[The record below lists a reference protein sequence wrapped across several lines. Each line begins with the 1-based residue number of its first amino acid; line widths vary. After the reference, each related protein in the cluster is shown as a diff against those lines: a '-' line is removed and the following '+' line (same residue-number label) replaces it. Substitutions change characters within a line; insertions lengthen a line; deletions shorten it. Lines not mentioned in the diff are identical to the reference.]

1 MVTLYPMSS
10 FFLKKEIVQ
19 GSIYLKQVKKVR
31 RERNVLFPSIPR
43 RRKQV
48 NILKFLWKYISSA
61 VTILR
66 FRVCSTYAVTNW
78 GFYWEHMN
86 PVFWT
91 RLLTRVLGR
100 SKMYVDARLVSEF
113 ALAVALNNGS
123 LVSSGAASR
132 GILTGKTVH
141 SIVQHCER

>member
-1 MVTLYPMSS
+1 MVTLYTMSS

-66 FRVCSTYAVTNW
+66 FRVCSTYAVTN
-78 GFYWEHMN
+78 
-86 PVFWT
+86 
-91 RLLTRVLGR
+91 
-100 SKMYVDARLVSEF
+100 
-113 ALAVALNNGS
+113 
-123 LVSSGAASR
+123 
-132 GILTGKTVH
+132 
-141 SIVQHCER
+141 